1 MNKFAKIILND
12 TWFYALVIILL
23 FMIAGKFHFDNV
35 ELYIEN
41 KKYREVIKI
50 QSDALRKQNAYI
62 MQSQKDIKDL
72 IKMIDRYNKL
82 IDPPRGSEA

>member
-1 MNKFAKIILND
+1 
-12 TWFYALVIILL
+12 
-23 FMIAGKFHFDNV
+23 MIAGKFHFDNV

-62 MQSQKDIKDL
+62 IQSQKDMKRLMEI
-72 IKMIDRYNKL
+72 IERYNKL
-82 IDPPRGSEA
+82 ATRSRGDEA

>member
-1 MNKFAKIILND
+1 
-12 TWFYALVIILL
+12 
-23 FMIAGKFHFDNV
+23 MIAGKFHFDNV